1 MWVRVGFDNL
11 RSWWFSKGLIMYGV
25 SLKAMAAL
33 GDSSSSGTRTGRGGG
48 AGQIHK
54 RKSIKL

>member
-1 MWVRVGFDNL
+1 VWVRVGFDNL
-11 RSWWFSKGLIMYGV
+11 RSWWFSQRLIMYG
-25 SLKAMAAL
+25 LKAMAAL
-33 GDSSSSGTRTGRGGG
+33 GREDSSSSGTRTGRGGG

>member
-1 MWVRVGFDNL
+1 VRVGFDNL
-11 RSWWFSKGLIMYGV
+11 VSWWFSQGLIMYGV

-33 GDSSSSGTRTGRGGG
+33 GGEDSSSSGTRTGRGGG